1 MTKESVSTD
10 QNVLRMAHVTTGT
23 DKKYSVRP
31 QIRAVL
37 NVKATVSPH
46 RTPCRTPH
54 RTPCRTPFCTSMP
67 EVLSLSVFYTED
79 GSSGTVRTLLTT

>member
-46 RTPCRTPH
+46 RTPCRTP
-54 RTPCRTPFCTSMP
+54 FCTSMP
-67 EVLSLSVFYTED
+67 EGLSLSVFYTED